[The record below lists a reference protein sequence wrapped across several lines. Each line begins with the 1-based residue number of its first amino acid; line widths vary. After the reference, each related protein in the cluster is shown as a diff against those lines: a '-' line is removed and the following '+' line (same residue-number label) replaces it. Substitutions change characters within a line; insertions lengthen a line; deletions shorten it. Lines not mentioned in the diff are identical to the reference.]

1 MRKVLAMLLL
11 IFLIILSGCSNDSNI
26 VNSDSSE
33 DDNKDQENTSLALT
47 YPIVDTG
54 VTDSYSNVA
63 IIDMPTQG
71 NPFYGQDSNYNG
83 NEPSYTDNGD
93 GTITDNVTGLMWQQ
107 DMGEKMTWDD
117 AITYA
122 QTCNLGGYD
131 DWRVPSIKTLYSL
144 IQYTGTSGGEV
155 AGETQFI
162 DTDYFIQPIG
172 DTTIGEREIDAQT
185 WSSTVYV
192 GTTMN
197 GQETIFGVNFIDGR
211 IKGYSKY
218 KAATK
223 SANTMYIRLVRGN
236 TEYGENNYIDN
247 GDGTITD
254 LATGLMWQQNDSAQ
268 GLDWEN
274 ALSYAEN
281 LNLAGYDDWKL
292 PNAKEL
298 QSIVDYTRSPST
310 TDSAAIDPLFIVTS
324 ILDMNGNKQFPYFW
338 TSTTH
343 LDGVNPYSSAVYIAF
358 GYAQG
363 VMNDVLM
370 DVHGAGAQRS
380 DPKSGNE
387 ADYPLSMGPQ
397 GDIRMV
403 YNYVRCVRMVDLFET
418 TVDNETMS
426 FNVKD
431 NIEVNLFPSVIQA
444 NIEWMRKQTLMF
456 LI

>member
-83 NEPSYTDNGD
+83 NEPSYTDNED

-310 TDSAAIDPLFIVTS
+310 TDSAAIDPLFTVTS